1 MLSGGLELL
10 IDGLARGMILSLLG
24 LGITLVF
31 GLGEIL
37 NLLLGVFA
45 VVAVITSSI
54 LLRTVPELAIAGLGG
69 IALVALFALL
79 LDKTVI
85 SLVYREKGED
95 RVLLG
100 IFVTLGLSLLF
111 EGLLFV
117 FYAESYFLDT
127 DVPSVTLWAVN
138 ITGSSLAVIL
148 TSVVLFGLIYY
159 FFNNTFL
166 GVASRTVIQ
175 DETGAVLCGISPRRM
190 QSIVFVLSAAIA
202 GAGGVLYALDAEVT
216 PASSFELTTFA
227 IMVSIVGGVDSIR
240 GTVAAGIVLGIII
253 TVAGALFGSYL
264 ATVTLFAAAIG
275 VLIYKPEQIS

>member
-1 MLSGGLELL
+1 ML

-31 GLGEIL
+31 GLGGIL

-45 VVAVITSSI
+45 VVAVIACSLI
-54 LLRTVPELAIAGLGG
+54 LGTVPQLFVAGLGG
-69 IALVALFALL
+69 VAAVALFALV
-79 LDKTVI
+79 LDQSVI
-85 SLVYREKGED
+85 SLVYREEGED

-117 FYAESYFLDT
+117 FFAESYFLESS
-127 DVPSVTLWAVN
+127 VPSVSLGGVG
-138 ITGSSLAVIL
+138 ITGSSLAVIF
-148 TSVVLFGLIYY
+148 SAGILFGLIYY
-159 FFNNTFL
+159 FFNHTYL
-166 GVASRTVIQ
+166 GIATRTVIQ
-175 DETGAVLCGISPRRM
+175 DETGAILCGIRPRRV

-240 GTVAAGIVLGIII
+240 GTVAAGIVLGIVI

-264 ATVTLFAAAIG
+264 ATVTLFAVAIA